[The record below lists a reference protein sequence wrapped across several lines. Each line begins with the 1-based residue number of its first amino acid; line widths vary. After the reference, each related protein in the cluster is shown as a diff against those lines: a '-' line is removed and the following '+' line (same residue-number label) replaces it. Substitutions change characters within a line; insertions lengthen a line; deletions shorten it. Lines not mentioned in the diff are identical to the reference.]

1 MEYERELQEIG
12 NSGGEVRKR
21 VVLRDKS
28 NVGKNV
34 SKMSQGAEN
43 EQ

>member
-12 NSGGEVRKR
+12 NGGEIRKR

-28 NVGKNV
+28 SVGKNV
-34 SKMSQGAEN
+34 SRMSQGAEN